1 MARTQATSTYRPT
14 RSSVIICQHGSEQY
28 APSSREHSFNAE
40 CCLINSVNSMYIYI
54 YIGSS
59 CQLFF
64 ASAKRKFIAIM
75 TCRLDSQCQAKFQR
89 PAKFPVPSESAYEM
103 LSLDIY
109 QWPAKSTST
118 YFDQVAEIVRHV
130 CGRPGHDWQIVNGP
144 GKSDLRLFMDTLL
157 KGPSCGPTHVAPDHE
172 APDAEMSEVYINGV
186 EYYYACDDTDGEVM
200 PS

>member
-1 MARTQATSTYRPT
+1 MCSW
-14 RSSVIICQHGSEQY
+14 IH
-28 APSSREHSFNAE
+28 
-40 CCLINSVNSMYIYI
+40 IYI
-54 YIGSS
+54 YSSS

-186 EYYYACDDTDGEVM
+186 KYNIRMFDDDPDGEVIVFFEAKVRTF
-200 PS
+200 PGCRPGSHLKVRTHEAPVVCARKLVINIDNID